1 MSHLG
6 VTQSLS
12 MVRKRQNK
20 IAECRNVIAEV
31 KSFAPSTWTF
41 FVGKFNKSHGSHSI
55 IYSDS
60 NTDLFEV
67 INREALALPPPKS
80 CPNKTC

>member
-6 VTQSLS
+6 VAQSLS
-12 MVRKRQNK
+12 MVRKQQN
-20 IAECRNVIAEV
+20 IAEV

-67 INREALALPPPKS
+67 IDREALL
-80 CPNKTC
+80 